1 MTHAPDASRAAVE
14 QRFAQATHSSGQKK
28 RFPFG
33 HISAKKLA
41 QSKGERKP

>member
-1 MTHAPDASRAAVE
+1 MTDAPDASRAAVE
-14 QRFAQATHSSGQKK
+14 RRFTQVPYSPGQKK

-33 HISAKKLA
+33 HISAMKMA